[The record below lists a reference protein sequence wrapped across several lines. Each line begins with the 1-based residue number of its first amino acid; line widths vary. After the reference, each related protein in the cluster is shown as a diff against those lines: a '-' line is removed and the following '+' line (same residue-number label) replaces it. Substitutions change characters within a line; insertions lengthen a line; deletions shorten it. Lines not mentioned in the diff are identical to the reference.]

1 MSYQLA
7 YYSQQ
12 DPQWKEE
19 ILGFGDPGDT
29 IGYVGCALTSIT
41 MLLKGFGYNDTPKT
55 LNDKMKAAGGFVSAM
70 IRWEVVNK
78 VYPQVSLQSNV
89 FCETT
94 DAPLSAI
101 DAALNAGQPVIVR
114 VDSSPAPGLQWHYV
128 LVYAREGNDYLIL
141 DPYPYKPGTAAK
153 DYLMARYSYGNP
165 LTRSIQ
171 QVIIYNVSGQG
182 GPIATP
188 GGGSTQPAPAPAPA
202 STPSSTPAPAP
213 APTPPVATSA
223 APTGTGT
230 LVIPTADVTAF
241 LNMRFSTDTTSTA
254 NVIAQILPG
263 TLLRLLEAG
272 AESKLGQQG
281 QFVRARD
288 PLGHEGYV
296 AAWFLERY
304 AQSPS
309 SEKTSPETPAS
320 TPSPAP
326 SGTSSAPK
334 ETLVVAV
341 LSTAGTGAK
350 VFADSAP
357 RSDIYATE
365 TAGTKLTVL
374 EPANEA
380 KAKIGVSGQWIKVRA
395 SNGKAGF
402 VRANLVELP
411 K

>member
-1 MSYQLA
+1 MEAPVSYQLA

-12 DPQWKEE
+12 DPQWKED

-41 MLLKGFGYNDTPKT
+41 MLLKGFGFNDTPKT
-55 LNDKMKAAGGFVSAM
+55 LNDKMKNVGGFVSAM
-70 IRWEVVNK
+70 IRWEMVNK
-78 VYPQVSLQSNV
+78 IYPQVSLQSNV

-141 DPYPYKPGTAAK
+141 DPYPYKPGTTSK

-165 LTRSIQ
+165 LARSIQ
-171 QVIIYNVSGQG
+171 QIIIYNVSGEG

-188 GGGSTQPAPAPAPA
+188 AGGGST
-202 STPSSTPAPAP
+202 SSTAGTTSTTTTTTTTTSTTTTTTPAAK
-213 APTPPVATSA
+213 PVATTA
-223 APTGTGT
+223 PPTGTGT
-230 LVIPTADVTAF
+230 LVIPTVDVTAF

-254 NVIAQILPG
+254 NVVAQILPG
-263 TLLRLLEAG
+263 TLLRLLDAG
-272 AESKLGQQG
+272 AETKLGVQG

-304 AQSPS
+304 TQTSTSTS
-309 SEKTSPETPAS
+309 SPAS
-320 TPSPAP
+320 
-326 SGTSSAPK
+326 GQ
-334 ETLVVAV
+334 LVVAV

-350 VFADSAP
+350 VFADAMP
-357 RSDIYATE
+357 RSDIYSTE
-365 TAGTKLTVL
+365 KAGTKLTVV
-374 EPANEA
+374 EPADAA
-380 KAKIGVSGQWIKVRA
+380 KAKVGVSGKWIQVRA
-395 SNGKAGF
+395 SNGKVGF